1 MLRWSTPV
9 QRQRWRW
16 ATRDVVLGEREI
28 LLGQPVVSLL
38 GAANRDPEVFG
49 DPDRIDFGRPAA
61 RHLTFGFGSHFCLG
75 SALARFE
82 LRTALRILSER
93 APQIR
98 LSDPEGVVWRNNAL
112 LPAPVAVWVDF

>member
-1 MLRWSTPV
+1 
-9 QRQRWRW
+9 
-16 ATRDVVLGEREI
+16 VLGEREVGQ
-28 LLGQPVVSLL
+28 GQPVVSLL
-38 GAANRDPEVFG
+38 GAANRDPEVFP
-49 DPDRIDFGRPAA
+49 DPDRIDFSRPSA

-82 LRTALRILSER
+82 LRTALRTLSER

-98 LSDPEGVVWRNNAL
+98 LSDPDGVVWRNNAL